1 MNDTSRQSRQMSALM
16 SSSPLLGTS
25 SIDSHGSSFLSGA
38 LKKMTVPSNP
48 SNHNVIRVNPKTSLK
63 RRNSTGTIYVGT
75 TMSVQDNEATI
86 KCVCV
91 VFRAHII
98 EAAKRNAIAAR
109 QYDVF
114 KDPQPPGAPP
124 PPIPSLGEI
133 KDFFMLI
140 FSKSQLESECIIM
153 ALIYCERIIKET
165 QGRFVVKHDNWKS
178 M

>member
-1 MNDTSRQSRQMSALM
+1 MNDITRPSRHVSALM

-25 SIDSHGSSFLSGA
+25 SIDSHGSSFLSGPA
-38 LKKMTVPSNP
+38 KKTNMNSH
-48 SNHNVIRVNPKTSLK
+48 SLIKVNPKTSLK

-98 EAAKRNAIAAR
+98 EAAKRNAIAAK
-109 QYDVF
+109 QYEIF